1 MRITRRGFVRIA
13 GAGVAGLSL
22 ANLGGAG
29 IVRAAYAAATPQGG
43 NAMLLT
49 RQEEAMLR
57 GEAGPGV
64 QRCMDILVRFGKA
77 MGAERLVPIASGH
90 TMPTEPVGLLKS
102 LTEGVTS
109 TGAYTDLHALMDA
122 YSPESCKKMGQPEAF
137 QQKMGKLF
145 KERQEVYL
153 RCGFMQTY
161 TCLCT
166 LVGNLPRKGDY
177 ISWIGSGTQLMA
189 NSLVGARCNRD
200 GTVLTLAAAITG
212 RTPLYGLLLDENR
225 HGQVLVNFAGLDLDR
240 LDEAQLGAIGY
251 HLGGVAGTRNLV
263 LEGVPAD
270 MKLDKLKYLMAPM
283 AVTGAVGM
291 CHVVGMTP
299 EAPTTEAALGGN
311 KPELAVT
318 VGQKEIDACLAQ
330 YPDRGEVDMAIFG
343 CPHCTI
349 TETKRLAELLDGRKL
364 AKGKRL
370 WIGLPHQ
377 HYKLA
382 QLMGYTEP
390 IEAAGGVF
398 ASSCMSV
405 IPQAQ
410 LPEGVKVVA
419 TNSFKSAHYVS
430 RLSKG
435 RVKMVMGDMEQC
447 ISAITGG
454 TRKGGAA

>member
-22 ANLGGAG
+22 ANLGGAE

-57 GEAGPGV
+57 GDFGPGV
-64 QRCMDILVRFGKA
+64 KRCMEIQVKFGNV

-90 TMPTEPVGLLKS
+90 TMPIEPPGLLRS
-102 LTEGVTS
+102 LTEGVQS
-109 TGAYTDLHALMDA
+109 TGVYTDLHPLFDA
-122 YSPESCKKMGQPEAF
+122 YSPENYKKMGQPEAF
-137 QQKMGKLF
+137 LRKQHELF
-145 KERQEVYL
+145 KQRREVYL

-166 LVGNLPRKGDY
+166 LVGNLPRKDAY

-200 GTVLTLAAAITG
+200 GTVMTLAAAITG

-225 HGQVLVNFAGLDLDR
+225 LGEVLVKFQGLDVGSLTP
-240 LDEAQLGAIGY
+240 AQLGAIGY
-251 HLGGVAGTRNLV
+251 HLGSVAGSRNLV
-263 LEGVPAD
+263 LEGVPSD
-270 MKLDKLKYLMAPM
+270 MKLDSLKYLMAPM

-299 EAPTTEAALGGN
+299 EAPTTEAALGG
-311 KPELAVT
+311 KAPAQTVT

-330 YPDRGEVDMAIFG
+330 YPDRGEVDMVIFG
-343 CPHCTI
+343 CPHCTV
-349 TETKRLAELLDGRKL
+349 TEIKRLAELLDGRKL